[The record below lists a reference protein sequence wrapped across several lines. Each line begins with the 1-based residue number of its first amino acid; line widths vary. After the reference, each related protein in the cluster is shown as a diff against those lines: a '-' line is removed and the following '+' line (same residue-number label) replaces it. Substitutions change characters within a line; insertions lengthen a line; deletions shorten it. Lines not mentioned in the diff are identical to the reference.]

1 MLKEREAQL
10 EAESVFGKKQKR
22 AFLQDVVATV
32 EMEEIPAVFIL
43 HWDQTGIKFVLSSN
57 LTMEVQ

>member
-22 AFLQDVVATV
+22 ALQDVVATV

-43 HWDQTGIKFVLSSN
+43 HWDQTGIKFVPSSN
-57 LTMEVQ
+57 LTMKVQ